1 MSEDDRMVRKRK
13 QTRDRIA
20 AAAHTL
26 FERDGYEGVT
36 MEQIAAQADV
46 ARGTLYNHFPV
57 KEAVLV
63 YWMHNELEQDLQ
75 AAVADYVLTRESF
88 VARVATLWH
97 GSADWWEH
105 HRQYAAPYIR
115 FRFQQVRDG
124 MEQQT
129 SSDMLPLYV
138 QLIEQAQ
145 QDGEIRADTA
155 AARLAH
161 YLHFLYLSA
170 VMTWLSGPDVHL
182 EDELGKALDFF
193 MQGAAHA
200 DDTAHGTRPHAA
212 GLRRR

>member
-1 MSEDDRMVRKRK
+1 MSEDDRMARKRK

-20 AAAHTL
+20 ATAHAL
-26 FERDGYEGVT
+26 FERDGYEAVT
-36 MEQIAAQADV
+36 MEQIAAEADV

-63 YWMHNELEQDLQ
+63 HWMHNQLQEDLQ
-75 AAVADYVLTRESF
+75 AAVGDYVLSRETF

-97 GSADWWEH
+97 GSASWWEH

-129 SSDMLPLYV
+129 SSDMLSLYV

-145 QDGEIRADTA
+145 QAAEIRSDA
-155 AARLAH
+155 AAERLAH
-161 YLHFLYLSA
+161 YLHFLYLGA
-170 VMTWLSGPDVHL
+170 VMTWLSDADVGL

-193 MQGAAHA
+193 MQGAAQT
-200 DDTAHGTRPHAA
+200 DDTAPGTRRHAA
-212 GLRRR
+212 RSRRR

>member
-1 MSEDDRMVRKRK
+1 MSEDDRIARKRK

-36 MEQIAAQADV
+36 MEQIAAEADV

-63 YWMHNELEQDLQ
+63 HWMHNELEQDLQ
-75 AAVADYVLTRESF
+75 AVVEDYVLSRESF

-97 GSADWWEH
+97 GSASWWEH

-124 MEQQT
+124 MEQQA

-138 QLIEQAQ
+138 LLIDQAQ
-145 QDGEIRADTA
+145 QAGELRSDTA

-161 YLHFLYLSA
+161 YLHFLYLGA
-170 VMTWLSGPDVHL
+170 VMTWLSGADVRL
-182 EDELGKALDFF
+182 EAELCTALDFF
-193 MQGAAHA
+193 MQGAAHT
-200 DDTAHGTRPHAA
+200 DGTARSD
-212 GLRRR
+212 LRKPNDQV

>member
-1 MSEDDRMVRKRK
+1 MSEDDRMARKRK

-20 AAAHTL
+20 ATAHAL
-26 FERDGYEGVT
+26 FERDGYEAVT
-36 MEQIAAQADV
+36 MEQIAAEADV

-63 YWMHNELEQDLQ
+63 HWMHNQLQEDLQ
-75 AAVADYVLTRESF
+75 AAVGDYVLSRETF

-97 GSADWWEH
+97 GSASWWEH

-129 SSDMLPLYV
+129 SSDMLSLYV
-138 QLIEQAQ
+138 QLIEHAQ
-145 QDGEIRADTA
+145 QAAEIRSDA
-155 AARLAH
+155 AAERLAH
-161 YLHFLYLSA
+161 YLHFLYLGA
-170 VMTWLSGPDVHL
+170 VMTWLSDADVGL

-193 MQGAAHA
+193 MQGAAQT
-200 DDTAHGTRPHAA
+200 DDTEPGTRRHAA
-212 GLRRR
+212 RSRRR